1 MDKDKKEKQKVDIF
15 EDEPIEEKKKD
26 SKKDNKD
33 LSKLE
38 SEVKVLR
45 EENEKLLNEKTDL
58 NNKYLSSLAET
69 KNYKKRMDE
78 EMDRFYKYST
88 FGLCKELVQI
98 LDTFDLALEKD
109 AGSKEME
116 AYLNGF
122 KLTRN
127 QIVTTLEKEG
137 VKEIEALGKEFDPE
151 CMVSISHM
159 EDRSKKEQEVLR
171 VFMKGYMYKD
181 RVLRPANVIIN
192 IYQENAPEQT
202 QE

>member
-1 MDKDKKEKQKVDIF
+1 MEKEKDKNVDIF
-15 EDEPIEEKKKD
+15 EDDPVESKKKD
-26 SKKDNKD
+26 TKKDHKD
-33 LSKLE
+33 ISKLE
-38 SEVKVLR
+38 SEIKILR
-45 EENEKLLNEKTDL
+45 EENDKLLNEKTDL

-88 FGLCKELVQI
+88 FSLCKELVQI
-98 LDTFDLALEKD
+98 LDSFDLALEKD
-109 AGSKEME
+109 VENKEMI

-127 QIVTTLEKEG
+127 QIYSILEKEG
-137 VKEIEALGKEFDPE
+137 VKEIEALGKEFNPNE
-151 CMVSISHM
+151 MVSISHM
-159 EDRSKKEQEVLR
+159 EDRTKKDQEVLR

-192 IYQENAPEQT
+192 LYQEAPKEN
-202 QE
+202 EE